1 MNRHEL
7 GKLPMIELL
16 NNINM
21 NIEECLYQIL
31 SRCTDDM
38 KRSRCEKM
46 KCCYDCLSEWL
57 NEGGRKMY
65 IKNKWY
71 EPCEVNA
78 MVSKLED
85 EKRIAEEELAKA
97 KALLM
102 QIRAFYGETMSWGMY
117 EEDVL
122 ELIGEEHRNEN
133 SHRWEL

>member
-7 GKLPMIELL
+7 GELPMIEVL

-31 SRCTDDM
+31 SRCTDEM
-38 KRSRCEKM
+38 KRSRCKKM

-65 IKNKWY
+65 IDKEWL

-78 MVSKLED
+78 LVSKLKA
-85 EKRIAEEELAKA
+85 EKAESDAKLDKA
-97 KALLM
+97 LALLM
-102 QIRAFYGETMSWGMY
+102 QIRAYFSQTLSWEMY

-122 ELIGEEHRNEN
+122 ALIGENNNEDTAT
-133 SHRWEL
+133 R

>member
-1 MNRHEL
+1 MKRHEL
-7 GKLPMIELL
+7 GKLPMIEVL

-31 SRCTDDM
+31 SRCTDEM
-38 KRSRCEKM
+38 KRSRCKKM

-65 IKNKWY
+65 IGKEWL

-78 MVSKLED
+78 LVDKLKA
-85 EKRIAEEELAKA
+85 EKAESEAKLDKA
-97 KALLM
+97 LALLM
-102 QIRAFYGETMSWGMY
+102 QIRAYFSQTLSWEMY

-122 ELIGEEHRNEN
+122 ALIGENNNEN
-133 SHRWEL
+133 TASR

>member
-7 GKLPMIELL
+7 GKLPMIEVL

-31 SRCTDDM
+31 SRCTDEM
-38 KRSRCEKM
+38 KRSRCKKM

-65 IKNKWY
+65 IDKEWL

-78 MVSKLED
+78 LVERLKAEKAESEAKLD
-85 EKRIAEEELAKA
+85 KA
-97 KALLM
+97 LALLM
-102 QIRAFYGETMSWGMY
+102 QIRAYFSQTLSWEMY

-122 ELIGEEHRNEN
+122 ALIGENNNEN
-133 SHRWEL
+133 TATR